1 MKSKPILFSAPM
13 VSAILDGRKK
23 MTRRLVKL
31 PEKDGS
37 GSNRYVF
44 SDKAGKDRL
53 IDCPYGR
60 PGDRLI
66 VRETWAAPHQ
76 YDHLPPRLIPH
87 EARIHYAATEHLGG
101 LRGRPSIHMPHW
113 CSRIT
118 LEVVSVRVERLQD
131 ISEEDARDEGAHFHD
146 GHGIGHSGWRH
157 HNKDVYSDAISSF
170 YGLWESINAGSW
182 NANPWVW
189 VVEFKRIT
197 P

>member
-1 MKSKPILFSAPM
+1 MKSRPILFSAPM
-13 VSAILDGRKK
+13 VNAILGGRKK

-118 LEVVSVRVERLQD
+118 LEVVSVRVERLND
-131 ISEEDARDEGAHFHD
+131 ISAEDARAEGCEHPLKMAPIDLVIHAGDYVADERTSF
-146 GHGIGHSGWRH
+146 
-157 HNKDVYSDAISSF
+157 AI
-170 YGLWESINAGSW
+170 LWKSINGADSW
-182 NANPWVW
+182 SANPWVW
-189 VVEFKRIT
+189 VVEFKRL